1 MNIFNKIKTS
11 LLCTDKKISVPNA
24 TLELTMSERERNVYD
39 EDHLRL
45 QKLYEKW
52 ICQDKWL
59 LQKEGIPLLFG
70 INPDIK
76 ESDDDVSVKT
86 EELWVHAQECV
97 HKQLLSVV
105 NDDELEDK
113 WQVLPIDLYRWA
125 MVSRISVPDEFSALI
140 AFVIQTVKPEQNSQ
154 VQTVVEQDAVL
165 QKHKEIVM
173 GAATSLLVNASAQC
187 QNDNGKISAINISR
201 LIIENK
207 QEWFGQDEP
216 LLVETAM
223 TELIKDYIKLTSP
236 IT

>member
-1 MNIFNKIKTS
+1 MNIINKIKTS
-11 LLCTDKKISVPNA
+11 LFGSDISLSEPN
-24 TLELTMSERERNVYD
+24 TPIEMTMSERERTIYD

-52 ICQDKWL
+52 ICKDKWL

-70 INPDIK
+70 INPDAK
-76 ESDDDVSVKT
+76 EFVDDVSAKT
-86 EELWVHAQECV
+86 EELWGHAQECV
-97 HKQLLSVV
+97 HKKLLSVV
-105 NDDELEDK
+105 NVDNSADK
-113 WQVLPIDLYRWA
+113 WEVIPIDLYRWA

-140 AFVIQTVKPEQNSQ
+140 AFVIQAVKPEENCQ
-154 VQTVVEQDAVL
+154 VQTVVEQNAAL

-187 QNDNGKISAINISR
+187 QNDKGNIAATNITR

-216 LLVETAM
+216 LLAESDM
-223 TELIKDYIKLTSP
+223 TDLINNYIKSTSP
-236 IT
+236 VL